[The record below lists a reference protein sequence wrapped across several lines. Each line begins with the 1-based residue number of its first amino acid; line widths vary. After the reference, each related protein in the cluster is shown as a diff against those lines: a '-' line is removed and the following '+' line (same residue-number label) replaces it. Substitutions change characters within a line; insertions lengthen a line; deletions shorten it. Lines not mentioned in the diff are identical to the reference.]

1 MKRNPAIQL
10 LGQLAV
16 VFVVLLGVLVWGWM
30 AYQPNQP
37 KEDNEYIY
45 ALDYKL
51 LPEGATPENKQLY
64 YGAALFEQTAQLLGE
79 ASKEKLVGN
88 QLNCSSCHL
97 DGGTKP
103 YAIPLIGV
111 HLRFPQYRGR
121 EDTMGTLEERIN
133 GCFERSM
140 NGKKLTGSSPAM
152 QALVRYITWLGR
164 YVEPRETL
172 TATGLKPINLPNRA
186 VDLNHG
192 QQVYK
197 KVCVVCHG
205 NQGEGQLGEDS
216 TYEYPP
222 LWGPMAY
229 NNGAGMTRVITA
241 AQFIKYNMPYGINY
255 KTPQLTDAEAYDVA
269 GYINQQSRPQKK
281 NLAADFPNRLKKPVS
296 TPYPPYADSF
306 TQTQHALGPFQP
318 IMEYYAKVHQITKK
332 K

>member
-1 MKRNPAIQL
+1 
-10 LGQLAV
+10 
-16 VFVVLLGVLVWGWM
+16 
-30 AYQPNQP
+30 
-37 KEDNEYIY
+37 
-45 ALDYKL
+45 
-51 LPEGATPENKQLY
+51 
-64 YGAALFEQTAQLLGE
+64 
-79 ASKEKLVGN
+79 
-88 QLNCSSCHL
+88 
-97 DGGTKP
+97 
-103 YAIPLIGV
+103 
-111 HLRFPQYRGR
+111 
-121 EDTMGTLEERIN
+121 
-133 GCFERSM
+133 
-140 NGKKLTGSSPAM
+140 
-152 QALVRYITWLGR
+152 LGR
-164 YVEPRETL
+164 YVEPGETL

-205 NQGEGQLGEDS
+205 NQGEGQLGVDG

-318 IMEYYAKVHQITKK
+318 IIEYYAKVHQITKRK
-332 K
+332 